1 MPRIEI
7 APSTLAKIQ
16 SNLLAWFDRHRR
28 ELPWRASRDP
38 YRVWIAEVM
47 LQQTRIAYVI
57 TYYEKFL
64 ARFPNFAALARA
76 PQRDVL
82 KLWSGLGYYSR
93 ARNLHAAA
101 KAVVATHAGEFPRD
115 LEAALALP
123 GIGAY
128 TAAAVLSIAHDAPL
142 AVLDGNVARVL
153 ARINAVEGELR
164 APGNWSA
171 LAKAS
176 QDFLVAQRAGDWNQ
190 ALMELGEIVC
200 TPKSPACLI
209 CPVVHECRAY
219 ALGLTT
225 SIPAPRTKRAT
236 EQVHIAAAV
245 LLDPRQRTLLVK
257 DPGAHDEVLFSRMWQ
272 FPAIAATS
280 AHTAKR
286 ELAAHLRSTLKL
298 TGPLKLTSL
307 KPVKHGVTFRDIT
320 LEPYLLHI
328 AAIPTQ
334 PRTRILALTRFAS
347 VPVSNATRK
356 MAKAALAAIEP
367 YRAP

>member
-1 MPRIEI
+1 MPTIEVPPAI
-7 APSTLAKIQ
+7 LEKIQ

-64 ARFPNFAALARA
+64 ARFPNFATLAQA

-101 KAVVATHAGEFPRD
+101 KAIVAQHDGEFPRD
-115 LEAALALP
+115 LAAALALP
-123 GIGAY
+123 GIGTY
-128 TAAAVLSIAHDAPL
+128 TAAAVLSIAYDAPL

-153 ARINAVEGELR
+153 ARLNAVQGELR
-164 APGNWSA
+164 APANWSA
-171 LAKAS
+171 LGTAA

-190 ALMELGEIVC
+190 ALMELGEVVC

-219 ALGLTT
+219 AQGLTT
-225 SIPAPRTKRAT
+225 EIPAPRTKRAT
-236 EQVHIAAAV
+236 KQVHIAAAV
-245 LLDPRQRTLLVK
+245 LLDPQKRTLLVK
-257 DPGAHDEVLFSRMWQ
+257 DPGAHDDVLFSRMWQ

-280 AHTAKR
+280 APTAKR

-298 TGPLKLTSL
+298 TGTLKLTAL
-307 KPVKHGVTFRDIT
+307 KRVRHGVTFRDIT
-320 LEPYLLHI
+320 LEPYLLRLPT
-328 AAIPTQ
+328 IPPQ
-334 PRTRILALTRFAS
+334 PRTRILPLKRFAS
-347 VPVSNATRK
+347 VPISNATRK
-356 MAKAALAAIEP
+356 IAKAALAAIQP
-367 YRAP
+367 

>member
-1 MPRIEI
+1 MPTIE
-7 APSTLAKIQ
+7 ARPDTLAAIQ

-64 ARFPNFAALARA
+64 ARFPDFAALAAA

-101 KAVVATHAGEFPRD
+101 KAVVATHGGEFPRD
-115 LEAALALP
+115 LADALALP
-123 GIGAY
+123 GIGPY
-128 TAAAVLSIAHDAPL
+128 TAAAVLSIAYDVPL

-153 ARINAVEGELR
+153 ARITAREGELR
-164 APGNWSA
+164 APANWSA
-171 LAKAS
+171 LTKAS
-176 QDFLVAQRAGDWNQ
+176 QDFLVAERAGDWNQ
-190 ALMELGEIVC
+190 ALMELGEVVC
-200 TPKSPACLI
+200 TPKSPACLV

-225 SIPAPRTKRAT
+225 AIPAPRTKRAT
-236 EQVHIAAAV
+236 EEVHIAAAV
-245 LLDPRQRTLLVK
+245 LLDPQNRTLLTK
-257 DPGAHDEVLFSRMWQ
+257 DPGAHDDVLFSRMWQ
-272 FPAIAATS
+272 FPATAATS
-280 AHTAKR
+280 ARTAKR
-286 ELAAHLRSTLKL
+286 ELAAHLRATLKL
-298 TGPLKLTSL
+298 TGALKLTPL

-320 LEPYLLHI
+320 LEPYLLHTN
-328 AAIPTQ
+328 AIPVL
-334 PRTRILALTRFAS
+334 PRTRVLPLKRFAS

-356 MAKAALAAIEP
+356 VAKAALAAIEP
-367 YRAP
+367 